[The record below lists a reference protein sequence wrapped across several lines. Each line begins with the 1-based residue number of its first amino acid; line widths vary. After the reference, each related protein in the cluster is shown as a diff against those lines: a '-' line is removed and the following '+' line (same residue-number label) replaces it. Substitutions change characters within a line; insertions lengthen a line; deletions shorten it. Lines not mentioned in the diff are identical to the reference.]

1 VYKTVGRMTTATD
14 SQHETQLKDLA
25 QMIIG
30 AGALA
35 LPVAMSQDTWE
46 IAKGL
51 SPGDIAALACTS
63 VLLIAGFVY
72 AAYFRG
78 GLREHWPNFLGRV
91 LSIYGLTWIISSVS
105 LLLVNQAPWLTDST
119 LALSETVLVSLPAS
133 FAATIVDH
141 MS

>member
-1 VYKTVGRMTTATD
+1 MPTVTD
-14 SQHETQLKDLA
+14 PQHKTQLKDIA

-30 AGALA
+30 AGTLA
-35 LPVAMSQDTWE
+35 LPVAMSKDTWE
-46 IAKGL
+46 IARGL
-51 SPGDIAALACTS
+51 SPGDVTAIACTS
-63 VLLIAGFVY
+63 VLFIAGFVY
-72 AAYFRG
+72 AAYFRDR
-78 GLREHWPNFLGRV
+78 LREHWPHFLGRV
-91 LSIYGLTWIISSVS
+91 LGIYGLTLIVSSAN

>member
-1 VYKTVGRMTTATD
+1 MTTVTD
-14 SQHETQLKDLA
+14 AQHKTQLKDVA
-25 QMIIG
+25 QMLIG
-30 AGALA
+30 AGTLS
-35 LPVAMSQDTWE
+35 LPIAMSTDTWE

-51 SPGDIAALACTS
+51 TPGDTTAIACMS
-63 VLLIAGFVY
+63 VLLIAFFVY

-78 GLREHWPNFLGRV
+78 RLREHWPHFLGRV
-91 LSIYGLTWIISSVS
+91 LSIYGLTVVVSSINLV
-105 LLLVNQAPWLTDST
+105 LVNQAPWLTDST

>member
-1 VYKTVGRMTTATD
+1 VTD
-14 SQHETQLKDLA
+14 SQHETRLKDLA

-30 AGALA
+30 AGTLA

-51 SPGDIAALACTS
+51 SLGDITAIVCTS

-72 AAYFRG
+72 AVYFRG
-78 GLREHWPNFLGRV
+78 GLREHWPHFLWRV
-91 LSIYGLTWIISSVS
+91 LSIYGLTVIVSSAN
-105 LLLVNQAPWLTDST
+105 LLLVNQAPWLTDPT